1 MNPDEYL
8 KLDRLEKEHWFYAGK
23 REIVRYWIQKL
34 HPLSPASLLVD
45 CGAGTGQFAAEMQKL
60 CRVLAVDDHDE
71 SLEIAIS
78 KLGPSSVKKG
88 SCVALPLPS
97 ESVDCLTALDVLEHV
112 ADDARAIAEFARVLK
127 PAGIAVITAPAL
139 RALWSDWDVS
149 LHHCRRYNRQS
160 FLRLL
165 THPLFAL
172 EHWNFINVLALPAVY
187 LSRKLRAITGAS
199 RRAEDAIPPK
209 WLNVFLRKT
218 FTALAKQDQVR
229 FPFGVGLLAV
239 LRKISRPIS
248 VTPEPN

>member
-34 HPLSPASLLVD
+34 HPLLPGSFLVD
-45 CGAGTGQFAAEMQKL
+45 CGAGTGCFAAEMQSI
-60 CRVLAVDDHDE
+60 CNVLAVDDHEE
-71 SLEIAIS
+71 SLRIATAN
-78 KLGPSSVKKG
+78 LGSEHVRRG
-88 SCVALPLPS
+88 SCLALPVP
-97 ESVDCLTALDVLEHV
+97 EVSVDCLTALDVLEHV
-112 ADDARAIAEFARVLK
+112 ENDSAAIAEFSRVIR
-127 PAGIAVITAPAL
+127 PGGIVVITVPAL
-139 RALWSDWDVS
+139 QALWSDWDLS
-149 LHHCRRYNRQS
+149 LHHWRRYNRQS

-172 EHWNFINVLALPAVY
+172 EHWNFINVLALPAIY

-199 RRAEDAIPPK
+199 GRAEDVIPPK

-218 FTALAKQDQVR
+218 FTGLANQEQVR

-239 LRKISRPIS
+239 LRRISS
-248 VTPEPN
+248 LSQ